1 MAGLEGCVTAYL
13 FLLHVAGAV
22 ALLLWAVHMVHT
34 GTERGWQPELTGLLR
49 ATSGPVKSAAVGAG
63 LGLALQSSTAAGMLA
78 AGFASKGMFAL
89 ATGLAIVLG
98 ANFGSALVVLILSL
112 DLSFLPPVLL
122 VAGALLFF
130 KGKSR
135 RVRQSG
141 RALVGLGLIF
151 VSLALLTDT
160 TAPLRDSAWL
170 PTVVAYLGKDV
181 FTALIAGAALAW
193 LFHSS
198 VATILLLI
206 VLASHGLL
214 PFAAAA
220 PLLLGANIGTAIGPF
235 VLTRNTSIE
244 ARRLMAGNL
253 VMRVGGAI
261 LALALLQL
269 GGAQLLQAF
278 TPTQQLVGLHLV
290 FNAALVVVGLP
301 LTGALA
307 RLMQRTIRAQRADP
321 TAAIGVPPSCL
332 DEAAVGD
339 PGMALASTTREL
351 LRMAEIVARMFEPV
365 MEIYKAGDAEQ
376 IRQARLMEAAI
387 DQAQSDIKLYL
398 ARVSFGS
405 DDSSARRGQDLAAIA
420 VNLEYVGDAIT
431 KTLLRLAEVRREQ
444 HLAFSPTGWRELAEL
459 HGQVVENMRLARNV
473 LVSRD
478 LAQARKLVVEK
489 TRMREAVAES
499 QRQHMQRLKDGTEAS
514 LATSNLH
521 LETLRA
527 MKTINSLMASI
538 GYLVL
543 EEAGEVLDH
552 RLKPAG

>member
-1 MAGLEGCVTAYL
+1 VTAYL

-22 ALLLWAVHMVHT
+22 TLMLWAVHMVHT
-34 GTERGWQPELTGLLR
+34 GTERGWRPEITALLR
-49 ATSGPVKSAAVGAG
+49 ATDRPIRSAAVGAG

-78 AGFASKGMFAL
+78 AAFASRGMFAL

-112 DLSFLPPVLL
+112 DLSLLPPVLL
-122 VAGALLFF
+122 VAGGLLFF
-130 KGKSR
+130 KGHTR
-135 RVRQSG
+135 RIKQSG

-151 VSLALLTDT
+151 VSLQLLSAA
-160 TAPLRDSAWL
+160 TAPLSDSAVL
-170 PTVVAYLGKDV
+170 PAVVAYLGKEPL
-181 FTALIAGAALAW
+181 TALLAGAAIAW

-198 VATILLLI
+198 VATILLLV
-206 VLASHGLL
+206 VLSQHGVL
-214 PFAAAA
+214 PFEAAA

-235 VLTRNTSIE
+235 VLTRNSSIE
-244 ARRLMAGNL
+244 AKRLMAGNL
-253 VMRVGGAI
+253 ATRVVGAV
-261 LALALLQL
+261 LALAVLLL
-269 GGAQLLQAF
+269 GGSVLAAGF
-278 TPTQQLVGLHLV
+278 SPVQQLVGLHLV
-290 FNAALVVVGLP
+290 FNVALLLCGLP
-301 LTGALA
+301 LTGVVA
-307 RLMQRTIRAQRADP
+307 RLMERLFRAPATDP
-321 TAAIGVPPSCL
+321 VAAIGVPPSCL

-351 LRMAEIVARMFEPV
+351 LRMAEIVGRMFEPV
-365 MEIYKAGDAEQ
+365 MEIYKAGDADK

-398 ARVSFGS
+398 ARVSFGT
-405 DDSSARRGQDLAAIA
+405 DTSSARRGHDLAAIA

-444 HLAFSPTGWRELAEL
+444 RLAFSPTGWRELAEL
-459 HGQVVENMRLARNV
+459 HSQVVENMQLARNV

>member
-1 MAGLEGCVTAYL
+1 MTAYL

-22 ALLLWAVHMVHT
+22 TLMLWAVHMVHT
-34 GTERGWQPELTGLLR
+34 GAERGWRPEITALLR
-49 ATSGPVKSAAVGAG
+49 ATDGPVRSAAVGAG

-78 AGFASKGMFAL
+78 AAFASRGMFAL

-98 ANFGSALVVLILSL
+98 ANLGSALVVLILSL
-112 DLSFLPPVLL
+112 DLSLLPPVLL
-122 VAGALLFF
+122 VMGGLLFF
-130 KGKSR
+130 KGHTR
-135 RVRQSG
+135 RVKQSG

-151 VSLALLTDT
+151 VSLQLLSAA
-160 TAPLRDSAWL
+160 TAPLSDSAVL
-170 PTVVAYLGKDV
+170 PAVVAYLGHEPL
-181 FTALIAGAALAW
+181 TALLAGAAIAW

-198 VATILLLI
+198 VATILLLV
-206 VLASHGLL
+206 VLSQHGVL
-214 PFAAAA
+214 PFEAAA
-220 PLLLGANIGTAIGPF
+220 PLLLGANIGTAVGPF
-235 VLTRNTSIE
+235 VLTRNSSIE
-244 ARRLMAGNL
+244 AKRLMAGNL
-253 VMRVGGAI
+253 MTRVVGAV
-261 LALALLQL
+261 LALAVLLL
-269 GGAQLLQAF
+269 GGSALAAGF
-278 TPTQQLVGLHLV
+278 SPVQQLVGLHLI
-290 FNAALVVVGLP
+290 FNVALLLLGLP
-301 LTGALA
+301 LTGLVA
-307 RLMQRTIRAQRADP
+307 RLMERLFRAPGTDP
-321 TAAIGVPPSCL
+321 VAAIGVPPSCL

-365 MEIYKAGDAEQ
+365 MEIYKAGDADK

-398 ARVSFGS
+398 ARVSFGA
-405 DDSSARRGQDLAAIA
+405 DTNSARRGHDLAAIA

-444 HLAFSPTGWRELAEL
+444 RLAFSPTGWRELAEL
-459 HGQVVENMRLARNV
+459 HSQVVENMQLARNV

>member
-1 MAGLEGCVTAYL
+1 MTAYL
-13 FLLHVAGAV
+13 FVLHVAGAV
-22 ALLLWAVHMVHT
+22 ALMLWAVHMVHT
-34 GTERGWQPELTGLLR
+34 GTERGWRPEITGLLR
-49 ATSGPVKSAAVGAG
+49 STNGPARSAAVGAG
-63 LGLALQSSTAAGMLA
+63 LGLALQSSTAAGILA
-78 AGFASKGMFAL
+78 AAFASRGMFTL

-98 ANFGSALVVLILSL
+98 ANLGSALVVLILSL
-112 DLSFLPPVLL
+112 DLSLLPPLL
-122 VAGALLFF
+122 LLAGGLLFF
-130 KGKSR
+130 KGKAR

-151 VSLALLTDT
+151 ISLQLLSEAT
-160 TAPLRDSAWL
+160 TPLRDSAVL
-170 PTVVAYLGKDV
+170 PAVVAYLGHEPL
-181 FTALIAGAALAW
+181 TALLAGAAIAW

-198 VATILLLI
+198 VATILLLV
-206 VLASHGLL
+206 VLSQHGMLS
-214 PFAAAA
+214 FEAAA

-235 VLTRNTSIE
+235 VLTRNGSIE

-253 VMRVGGAI
+253 ITRVAGAL
-261 LALALLQL
+261 LALTILLL
-269 GGAQLLQAF
+269 GGAALAQGF
-278 TPTQQLVGLHLV
+278 TPVQQLIGLHLA
-290 FNAALVVVGLP
+290 FNVALLLMGLP
-301 LTGALA
+301 LTAVTA
-307 RLMQRTIRAQRADP
+307 RLMARLIRAPATSDP
-321 TAAIGVPPSCL
+321 VAAIGVPPSCL

-351 LRMAEIVARMFEPV
+351 LRMAEIVGRMFEPV
-365 MEIYKAGDAEQ
+365 MEIYKAGDADK
-376 IRQARLMEAAI
+376 IREARLMEAAI

-398 ARVSFGS
+398 ARVSFGGDS
-405 DDSSARRGQDLAAIA
+405 DSARRGQDLAAIA

-444 HLAFSPTGWRELAEL
+444 RLAFSPTGWRELAEL
-459 HGQVVENMRLARNV
+459 HGQVVENMQLARNV
-473 LVSRD
+473 LVTRD
-478 LAQARKLVVEK
+478 LRQARKLVVEK
-489 TRMREAVAES
+489 TRMREAVAAS
-499 QRQHMQRLKDGTEAS
+499 QRQHLQRLKDGTEAS

>member
-1 MAGLEGCVTAYL
+1 VTAYL

-34 GTERGWQPELTGLLR
+34 GIERGWQPEITGLLR
-49 ATSGPVKSAAVGAG
+49 ATDGPVRSVAIGT
-63 LGLALQSSTAAGMLA
+63 GLAVVLQSATAAGMLA
-78 AGFASKGMFAL
+78 AAFAAKGMFAL
-89 ATGLAIVLG
+89 STGLAIVLG
-98 ANFGSALVVLILSL
+98 ADFGSALVVLLLSL
-112 DLSFLPPVLL
+112 DLSVVPPILL
-122 VAGALLFF
+122 VAGAALFF

-141 RALVGLGLIF
+141 RALVGLGLVF
-151 VSLALLTDT
+151 TALTLLSGA
-160 TAPLRDSAWL
+160 TAPLRDSQLL
-170 PTVVAYLGKDV
+170 PMATAYLGQDAV
-181 FTALIAGAALAW
+181 TALLAGTAIAW

-198 VATILLLI
+198 VATILLLV
-206 VLASHGLL
+206 VLAGHGLV
-214 PFAAAA
+214 PIEAAA
-220 PLLLGANIGTAIGPF
+220 PLLLGANIGGAMIPF
-235 VLTRNTSIE
+235 VLTRAGAPE
-244 ARRLMAGNL
+244 ARRLTAGNL
-253 VMRVGGAI
+253 LLRGAA
-261 LALALLQL
+261 ALIALLVL
-269 GGAQLLQAF
+269 ELVGTALLPGGSVAQQI
-278 TPTQQLVGLHLV
+278 VGLHLM
-290 FNAALVVVGLP
+290 FNAGLVVVGVP
-301 LTGALA
+301 LVNTVA
-307 RLMQRTIRAQRADP
+307 RLMERWIRPPVADP
-321 TAAIGVPPSCL
+321 AAAIGVPPSCL

-351 LRMAEIVARMFEPV
+351 LRMAEIVARMFEPI
-365 MEIYKAGDAEQ
+365 MEIYKAGDADK

-398 ARVSFGS
+398 ARVSFGVDS
-405 DDSSARRGQDLAAIA
+405 DSARRGQDLAAIA

-459 HGQVVENMRLARNV
+459 HQQVVENMRLARNV

-489 TRMREAVAES
+489 TRMREAVARS

-543 EEAGEVLDH
+543 DEAGEVLDH

>member
-1 MAGLEGCVTAYL
+1 MTAYL
-13 FLLHVAGAV
+13 FVLHVAGAV
-22 ALLLWAVHMVHT
+22 ALMLWAVHMVHT
-34 GTERGWQPELTGLLR
+34 GTERGWRPEITALLR
-49 ATSGPVKSAAVGAG
+49 ATNGAVRSAAVGTG
-63 LGLALQSSTAAGMLA
+63 LGLVLQSSTAAGMLA
-78 AGFASKGMFAL
+78 AAFASRGMFAL

-112 DLSFLPPVLL
+112 DLSLLPPLL
-122 VAGALLFF
+122 LLGGGLLFF

-151 VSLALLTDT
+151 VSLQLLSEA
-160 TAPLRDSAWL
+160 TAPLRDSAFL
-170 PTVVAYLGKDV
+170 PALIGYLV
-181 FTALIAGAALAW
+181 NEPLTALLAGATIAW

-198 VATILLLI
+198 VATILFLV
-206 VLASHGLL
+206 VLAQHGVL
-214 PFAAAA
+214 PFEVAA

-235 VLTRNTSIE
+235 VLTRAAGIE

-253 VMRVGGAI
+253 LTRVAGAV
-261 LALALLQL
+261 LALAVLLL
-269 GGAQLLQAF
+269 GGGAVFAGFAPAQQI
-278 TPTQQLVGLHLV
+278 VGLHLI
-290 FNAALVVVGLP
+290 FNVALLIAGLP
-301 LTGALA
+301 LTGAVA
-307 RLMQRTIRAQRADP
+307 RLMERAIRAPAASDP
-321 TAAIGVPPSCL
+321 VAAIGVPPSCL

-351 LRMAEIVARMFEPV
+351 LRMAEIVGRMFEPI
-365 MEIYKAGDAEQ
+365 MEIYKAGDADK

-398 ARVSFGS
+398 ARVSFGGDS
-405 DDSSARRGQDLAAIA
+405 DSARRGQDLAAIA

-444 HLAFSPTGWRELAEL
+444 RLAFSPTGWPELAEL
-459 HGQVVENMRLARNV
+459 HSQVVENMQLARNV

-478 LAQARKLVVEK
+478 LQQARRLVVEK
-489 TRMREAVAES
+489 TRMREAVAAS
-499 QRQHMQRLKDGTEAS
+499 QRQHLQRLKDGTEAS

-527 MKTINSLMASI
+527 MKTINSLMTSI

>member
-1 MAGLEGCVTAYL
+1 MTAYL

-34 GTERGWQPELTGLLR
+34 GIERGWQPEITGLLR
-49 ATSGPVKSAAVGAG
+49 ASDGPLRSVAIGT
-63 LGLALQSSTAAGMLA
+63 GLAVVLQSATAAGMLA
-78 AGFASKGMFAL
+78 AAFAAKGMFAL
-89 ATGLAIVLG
+89 STGLAIVLG
-98 ANFGSALVVLILSL
+98 ADFGSALVVLLLSL
-112 DLSFLPPVLL
+112 DLSVVPPILL
-122 VAGALLFF
+122 VAGAALFF

-135 RVRQSG
+135 KVRQSG

-151 VSLALLTDT
+151 TALTLLSQA
-160 TAPLRDSAWL
+160 TAPLRESELL
-170 PTVVAYLGKDV
+170 PMAMAYLGRDAV
-181 FTALIAGAALAW
+181 TALLAGAAVAW

-198 VATILLLI
+198 VATILLLV
-206 VLASHGLL
+206 VLAGHGLV
-214 PFAAAA
+214 PIEAAA
-220 PLLLGANIGTAIGPF
+220 PLLLGANIGGALIPF
-235 VLTRNTSIE
+235 VLTRAGAPE
-244 ARRLMAGNL
+244 ARRLTAGNL
-253 VMRVGGAI
+253 LLRGGA
-261 LALALLQL
+261 ALFAVLLLQL
-269 GGAQLLQAF
+269 VGARLLPGGSVAQQI
-278 TPTQQLVGLHLV
+278 VGLHLI
-290 FNAALVVVGLP
+290 FNAGLVIVGVPLVGVVAP
-301 LTGALA
+301 LMA
-307 RLMQRTIRAQRADP
+307 RWIRPPVADP
-321 TAAIGVPPSCL
+321 AAAIGVPPSCL
-332 DEAAVGD
+332 DEDAVGD

-351 LRMAEIVARMFEPV
+351 LRMAEIVGRMFEPV
-365 MEIYKAGDAEQ
+365 MEIYKAGDADK

-398 ARVSFGS
+398 ARVSFGGDS
-405 DDSSARRGQDLAAIA
+405 SSARRGQDLAAIA

-459 HGQVVENMRLARNV
+459 HQQVVENMRLARNV

-552 RLKPAG
+552 RLKPAT

>member
-1 MAGLEGCVTAYL
+1 MTAYL

-22 ALLLWAVHMVHT
+22 TLMLWAVHMVHT
-34 GTERGWQPELTGLLR
+34 GTERGWRPEITALLR
-49 ATSGPVKSAAVGAG
+49 ATDGPVRSAAVGVG

-78 AGFASKGMFAL
+78 AAFASRGMFAL

-112 DLSFLPPVLL
+112 DLSLLPPVLL
-122 VAGALLFF
+122 VAGGLLFF
-130 KGKSR
+130 KGHTR
-135 RVRQSG
+135 RVKQSG

-151 VSLALLTDT
+151 VSLQLLSQA
-160 TAPLRDSAWL
+160 TAPLSDSAVL
-170 PTVVAYLGKDV
+170 PAVVAYLGKEPL
-181 FTALIAGAALAW
+181 TALLAGAAIAW

-198 VATILLLI
+198 VATILLLV
-206 VLASHGLL
+206 VLSQHGVL
-214 PFAAAA
+214 PFEAAA

-235 VLTRNTSIE
+235 VLTRNSSIE
-244 ARRLMAGNL
+244 AKRLMAGNL
-253 VMRVGGAI
+253 LTRVVGAV
-261 LALALLQL
+261 LALAVLLL
-269 GGAQLLQAF
+269 GGSALAAGF
-278 TPTQQLVGLHLV
+278 SPVQQLVGLHLI
-290 FNAALVVVGLP
+290 FNVALLLCGMP
-301 LTGALA
+301 LTGLVA
-307 RLMQRTIRAQRADP
+307 RLMERLFRAPVTDP
-321 TAAIGVPPSCL
+321 VAAIGVPPSCL

-351 LRMAEIVARMFEPV
+351 LRMAEIVGRMFEPV
-365 MEIYKAGDAEQ
+365 MEIYKAGDADK

-398 ARVSFGS
+398 ARVSFGT
-405 DDSSARRGQDLAAIA
+405 DTNSARRGHDLAAIA

-444 HLAFSPTGWRELAEL
+444 RLAFSPTGWRELAEL
-459 HGQVVENMRLARNV
+459 HSRVVENMQLARNV

>member
-1 MAGLEGCVTAYL
+1 
-13 FLLHVAGAV
+13 
-22 ALLLWAVHMVHT
+22 
-34 GTERGWQPELTGLLR
+34 
-49 ATSGPVKSAAVGAG
+49 
-63 LGLALQSSTAAGMLA
+63 
-78 AGFASKGMFAL
+78 
-89 ATGLAIVLG
+89 
-98 ANFGSALVVLILSL
+98 
-112 DLSFLPPVLL
+112 
-122 VAGALLFF
+122 
-130 KGKSR
+130 
-135 RVRQSG
+135 
-141 RALVGLGLIF
+141 
-151 VSLALLTDT
+151 
-160 TAPLRDSAWL
+160 LRDSAFL
-170 PTVVAYLGKDV
+170 PAVVGYLV
-181 FTALIAGAALAW
+181 NEPLTALLAGAVIAW

-198 VATILLLI
+198 VATILFLV
-206 VLASHGLL
+206 VLAQHGLL
-214 PFAAAA
+214 PFEAAA

-235 VLTRNTSIE
+235 VLTRAGSIE

-253 VMRVGGAI
+253 LTRVVGAV
-261 LALALLQL
+261 LALVMLLL
-269 GGAQLLQAF
+269 GGGGIAAGLA
-278 TPTQQLVGLHLV
+278 PVQQIVGLHLA
-290 FNAALVVVGLP
+290 FNIALLLCGLP
-301 LTGALA
+301 LTGVVA
-307 RLMQRTIRAQRADP
+307 RLMQRLIRAPASSDP
-321 TAAIGVPPSCL
+321 AAAIGVPPSCL

-351 LRMAEIVARMFEPV
+351 LRMAEIVGRMFEPV
-365 MEIYKAGDAEQ
+365 MEIYKAGDADK

-398 ARVSFGS
+398 ARVSFGGDS
-405 DDSSARRGQDLAAIA
+405 DSARRGHDLAAIA

-444 HLAFSPTGWRELAEL
+444 RLAFSPTGWRELAEL
-459 HGQVVENMRLARNV
+459 HSQVVENMQLARNV

-478 LAQARKLVVEK
+478 LKQARQLIVEK
-489 TRMREAVAES
+489 TRMREAVAAS

>member
-1 MAGLEGCVTAYL
+1 MTAYL
-13 FLLHVAGAV
+13 FVLHVAGAV
-22 ALLLWAVHMVHT
+22 TLMLWAVHMVHT
-34 GTERGWQPELTGLLR
+34 GTERGWRPEITALLR
-49 ATSGPVKSAAVGAG
+49 ATNKPVRSASIGAG

-78 AGFASKGMFAL
+78 AAFASRGMFAL

-112 DLSFLPPVLL
+112 DLSLLPPLL
-122 VAGALLFF
+122 LLGGGLLFF

-151 VSLALLTDT
+151 VSLQLLSEA
-160 TAPLRDSAWL
+160 TAPLRDSAFL
-170 PTVVAYLGKDV
+170 PAVVGYLV
-181 FTALIAGAALAW
+181 NEPLTALLAGAVIAW

-198 VATILLLI
+198 VATILFLV
-206 VLASHGLL
+206 VLAQHGLL
-214 PFAAAA
+214 PFEAAA

-235 VLTRNTSIE
+235 VLTRAGSLE

-253 VMRVGGAI
+253 LTRVVGAVLALVVLLLGGGA
-261 LALALLQL
+261 LAAGLA
-269 GGAQLLQAF
+269 
-278 TPTQQLVGLHLV
+278 PVQQIVGLHLA
-290 FNAALVVVGLP
+290 FNIALLLCGLP
-301 LTGALA
+301 LTGLVA
-307 RLMQRTIRAQRADP
+307 RLMQRLIRAPASSDP
-321 TAAIGVPPSCL
+321 AAAIGVPPSCL

-351 LRMAEIVARMFEPV
+351 LRMAEIVGRMFEPV
-365 MEIYKAGDAEQ
+365 MEIYKAGDADK

-398 ARVSFGS
+398 ARVSFGGDS
-405 DDSSARRGQDLAAIA
+405 DSARRGHDLAAIA

-444 HLAFSPTGWRELAEL
+444 RLAFSPTGWRELAEL
-459 HGQVVENMRLARNV
+459 HSQVVENMQLARNV

-478 LAQARKLVVEK
+478 LKQARQLIVEK
-489 TRMREAVAES
+489 TRMREAVAAS

>member
-1 MAGLEGCVTAYL
+1 MTAYL

-22 ALLLWAVHMVHT
+22 TLMLWAVHMVHT
-34 GTERGWQPELTGLLR
+34 GTERGWRPEITALLR
-49 ATSGPVKSAAVGAG
+49 ATNGPVRSAAVGAG

-78 AGFASKGMFAL
+78 AAFASRGMFAL

-112 DLSFLPPVLL
+112 DLSLLPPVLL
-122 VAGALLFF
+122 VAGGLLFF
-130 KGKSR
+130 KGRTR
-135 RVRQSG
+135 RLKQSG

-151 VSLALLTDT
+151 VSLQLLSEA
-160 TAPLRDSAWL
+160 TAPLSDSAVL
-170 PTVVAYLGKDV
+170 PAVVAYLGKEPL
-181 FTALIAGAALAW
+181 TALLAGAAIAW

-198 VATILLLI
+198 VATILLLV
-206 VLASHGLL
+206 VLSQHGVL
-214 PFAAAA
+214 PFEAAA

-235 VLTRNTSIE
+235 VLTRNSSIE
-244 ARRLMAGNL
+244 AKRLMAGNL
-253 VMRVGGAI
+253 ATRVVGAV
-261 LALALLQL
+261 LALAVLLM
-269 GGAQLLQAF
+269 GGSALAAGF
-278 TPTQQLVGLHLV
+278 SPVQQLVGLHLI
-290 FNAALVVVGLP
+290 FNVALLLCGLP
-301 LTGALA
+301 LTGLVA
-307 RLMQRTIRAQRADP
+307 RLMERLFRAPVADP
-321 TAAIGVPPSCL
+321 VAAIGVPPSCL

-365 MEIYKAGDAEQ
+365 MEIYKAGDADK

-398 ARVSFGS
+398 ARVSFGA
-405 DDSSARRGQDLAAIA
+405 DTSSARRGHDLAAIA

-444 HLAFSPTGWRELAEL
+444 RLAFSPTGWRELAEL
-459 HGQVVENMRLARNV
+459 HSQVVENMQLARNV

>member
-1 MAGLEGCVTAYL
+1 MTAYL

-49 ATSGPVKSAAVGAG
+49 ATNGPVKSAAVGAG

-78 AGFASKGMFAL
+78 AAYASKGMFAL

-112 DLSFLPPVLL
+112 DLSLLPPILL

-151 VSLALLTDT
+151 VSLALLTEA
-160 TAPLRDSAWL
+160 TAPLRDSELL
-170 PTVVAYLGKDV
+170 PLAVTYLGQDA
-181 FTALIAGAALAW
+181 FTALLAGAAIAW

-198 VATILLLI
+198 VATILLLV

-214 PFAAAA
+214 PFEAAA

-235 VLTRNTSIE
+235 VLTRNNSLE
-244 ARRLMAGNL
+244 AKRLMAGNL
-253 VMRVGGAI
+253 VMRIGGAI
-261 LALALLQL
+261 VALLVLQL
-269 GGAQLLQAF
+269 GGAALVQGFSPA
-278 TPTQQLVGLHLV
+278 QQLVGLHLV
-290 FNAALVVVGLP
+290 FNAALVMVGLP
-301 LTGALA
+301 LTGLLA
-307 RLMQRTIRAQRADP
+307 RLMQRLIRAQPGADP
-321 TAAIGVPPSCL
+321 AAAIGVPPSCL

-351 LRMAEIVARMFEPV
+351 LRMAEIIGRMFEPV
-365 MEIYKAGDAEQ
+365 MDIYKGGDADKVRE
-376 IRQARLMEAAI
+376 ARVMEAAI

-398 ARVSFGS
+398 ARVSF
-405 DDSSARRGQDLAAIA
+405 DNDNTSARRGQDLAAIA

-431 KTLLRLAEVRREQ
+431 KTLLRLAETRREQ
-444 HLAFSPTGWRELAEL
+444 RLKFSPTGWRELAEL
-459 HGQVVENMRLARNV
+459 HSQVVENMRLARNV

-489 TRMREAVAES
+489 TRMREAVAAS
-499 QRQHMQRLKDGTEAS
+499 QRQHMLRLKDGTEAS
-514 LATSNLH
+514 LATSNIH

-527 MKTINSLMASI
+527 LKTINSLMASI

-552 RLKPAG
+552 RLKPAR

>member
-1 MAGLEGCVTAYL
+1 MTAYL

-22 ALLLWAVHMVHT
+22 TLMLWAVHMVHT
-34 GTERGWQPELTGLLR
+34 GAERGWRPEITGVLR
-49 ATSGPVKSAAVGAG
+49 ATDGPVRSAAVGAG
-63 LGLALQSSTAAGMLA
+63 LGLVLQSSTAAGMLA
-78 AGFASKGMFAL
+78 AAFASRGMFAL

-112 DLSFLPPVLL
+112 DLSLLPPVLL
-122 VAGALLFF
+122 VTGGLLFF

-135 RVRQSG
+135 RVKQSG

-151 VSLALLTDT
+151 VSLQLLSEA
-160 TAPLRDSAWL
+160 TAPLADSAVL
-170 PTVVAYLGKDV
+170 PAVVQYLGREPL
-181 FTALIAGAALAW
+181 TALLAGAAIAW

-198 VATILLLI
+198 VATILLLV
-206 VLASHGLL
+206 VLSQHGVL
-214 PFAAAA
+214 PFEAAA

-235 VLTRNTSIE
+235 VLTRNSSIE
-244 ARRLMAGNL
+244 AKRLMAGNL
-253 VMRVGGAI
+253 ITRVLGAV
-261 LALALLQL
+261 LALVVLLAGGSALAA
-269 GGAQLLQAF
+269 GF
-278 TPTQQLVGLHLV
+278 TPVQQLVGLHLV
-290 FNAALVVVGLP
+290 FNVALLLVGLP
-301 LTGALA
+301 LTRVMA
-307 RLMQRTIRAQRADP
+307 RLMERLIRAPAQSDP
-321 TAAIGVPPSCL
+321 VAAIGVPPSCL
-332 DEAAVGD
+332 DETAVGD

-351 LRMAEIVARMFEPV
+351 LRMAEIVGRMFEPV
-365 MEIYKAGDAEQ
+365 MEIYKAGDEEK

-398 ARVSFGS
+398 ARVSFEG
-405 DDSSARRGQDLAAIA
+405 DASSARRGQDLAAIA

-444 HLAFSPTGWRELAEL
+444 RLAFSPTGWRELAEL
-459 HGQVVENMRLARNV
+459 HSQVVENMQLARNV
-473 LVSRD
+473 LVTRD
-478 LAQARKLVVEK
+478 LVQARKLVVEK
-489 TRMREAVAES
+489 TRMREAVAAS
-499 QRQHMQRLKDGTEAS
+499 QRQHLQRLKDGTEAS

>member
-1 MAGLEGCVTAYL
+1 VTAYL

-34 GTERGWQPELTGLLR
+34 GIERGWQPEITGLLR
-49 ATSGPVKSAAVGAG
+49 ATDGPVRSVAIGT
-63 LGLALQSSTAAGMLA
+63 GLAVVLQSATAAGMLA
-78 AGFASKGMFAL
+78 AAFAAKGMFAL
-89 ATGLAIVLG
+89 STGLAIALG
-98 ANFGSALVVLILSL
+98 ADFGSALVVLLLSL
-112 DLSFLPPVLL
+112 DLSVVPPILL
-122 VAGALLFF
+122 VAGAALFF

-141 RALVGLGLIF
+141 RALVGLGLVF
-151 VSLALLTDT
+151 TALTLLSGA
-160 TAPLRDSAWL
+160 TAPLRDSQLL
-170 PTVVAYLGKDV
+170 PMATAYLGQDAV
-181 FTALIAGAALAW
+181 TALLAGTAIAW

-198 VATILLLI
+198 VATILLLV
-206 VLASHGLL
+206 VLAGHGLV
-214 PFAAAA
+214 PIEAAA
-220 PLLLGANIGTAIGPF
+220 PLLLGANIGGAMIPF
-235 VLTRNTSIE
+235 VLTRAGAPE
-244 ARRLMAGNL
+244 ARRLTAGNL
-253 VMRVGGAI
+253 LLRGAA
-261 LALALLQL
+261 ALIALLVL
-269 GGAQLLQAF
+269 ELVGTALLPGGSVAQQI
-278 TPTQQLVGLHLV
+278 VGLHLM
-290 FNAALVVVGLP
+290 FNAGLVVVGVP
-301 LTGALA
+301 LVNTVA
-307 RLMQRTIRAQRADP
+307 RLMERWIRPPVADP
-321 TAAIGVPPSCL
+321 AAAIGVPPSCL

-351 LRMAEIVARMFEPV
+351 LRMAEIVARMFEPI
-365 MEIYKAGDAEQ
+365 MEIYKAGDADK

-398 ARVSFGS
+398 ARVSFGVDS
-405 DDSSARRGQDLAAIA
+405 DSARRGQDLAAIA

-459 HGQVVENMRLARNV
+459 HQQVVENMRLARNV

-489 TRMREAVAES
+489 TRMREAVARS

-543 EEAGEVLDH
+543 DEAGEVLDH

>member
-1 MAGLEGCVTAYL
+1 MTAYL

-22 ALLLWAVHMVHT
+22 TLMLWAVHMVHT
-34 GTERGWQPELTGLLR
+34 GTERGWRPEITALLR
-49 ATSGPVKSAAVGAG
+49 ATDGPARSAAVGAG

-78 AGFASKGMFAL
+78 AAFASRGMFAL

-112 DLSFLPPVLL
+112 DLSLLPPVLL
-122 VAGALLFF
+122 VAGGLLFF
-130 KGKSR
+130 KGRTR
-135 RVRQSG
+135 RVKQSG

-151 VSLALLTDT
+151 VSLQLLSEA
-160 TAPLRDSAWL
+160 TAPLSDSAVL
-170 PTVVAYLGKDV
+170 PAVVAYLGKEPL
-181 FTALIAGAALAW
+181 TALLAGAAIAW

-198 VATILLLI
+198 VATILLLV
-206 VLASHGLL
+206 VLSQHGVL
-214 PFAAAA
+214 PFEAAA

-235 VLTRNTSIE
+235 VLTRNSSIE
-244 ARRLMAGNL
+244 AKRLMAGNL
-253 VMRVGGAI
+253 LTRVVGAV
-261 LALALLQL
+261 LALAVLLL
-269 GGAQLLQAF
+269 GGAALGAGF
-278 TPTQQLVGLHLV
+278 SPVQQLVGLHLV
-290 FNAALVVVGLP
+290 FNVALLLCGLP
-301 LTGALA
+301 LTGLVA
-307 RLMQRTIRAQRADP
+307 RLMERLFRAPATDP
-321 TAAIGVPPSCL
+321 VAAIGVPPSCL

-365 MEIYKAGDAEQ
+365 MEIYKAGDADK

-398 ARVSFGS
+398 ARVSFGA
-405 DDSSARRGQDLAAIA
+405 DTNSARRGHDLAAIA

-444 HLAFSPTGWRELAEL
+444 RLAFSPTGWRELAEL
-459 HGQVVENMRLARNV
+459 HSQVVENMQLARNV

>member
-1 MAGLEGCVTAYL
+1 MTAYL

-22 ALLLWAVHMVHT
+22 TLMLWAVHMVHT
-34 GTERGWQPELTGLLR
+34 GTERGWRPEITALLR
-49 ATSGPVKSAAVGAG
+49 ATDGPARSAAVGAG
-63 LGLALQSSTAAGMLA
+63 LGLALPSSTAAGMLA
-78 AGFASKGMFAL
+78 AAFASRGMFAL

-112 DLSFLPPVLL
+112 DLSLLPPVLL
-122 VAGALLFF
+122 VTGGLLFF

-151 VSLALLTDT
+151 VSLQLLSQA
-160 TAPLRDSAWL
+160 TAPLSDSAIL
-170 PTVVAYLGKDV
+170 PMVVAYLGKEPL
-181 FTALIAGAALAW
+181 TALLAGAAIAW

-198 VATILLLI
+198 VATILLLV
-206 VLASHGLL
+206 VLSQHGVL
-214 PFAAAA
+214 PFEAAA

-235 VLTRNTSIE
+235 VLTRNSSIE
-244 ARRLMAGNL
+244 AKRLMAGNL
-253 VMRVGGAI
+253 LTRVVGAV
-261 LALALLQL
+261 LALAVLLL
-269 GGAQLLQAF
+269 GGSALAAGF
-278 TPTQQLVGLHLV
+278 TPVQQLVGLHLV
-290 FNAALVVVGLP
+290 FNIALLVCGLP
-301 LTGALA
+301 LT
-307 RLMQRTIRAQRADP
+307 
-321 TAAIGVPPSCL
+321 
-332 DEAAVGD
+332 AV
-339 PGMALASTTREL
+339 M
-351 LRMAEIVARMFEPV
+351 
-365 MEIYKAGDAEQ
+365 
-376 IRQARLMEAAI
+376 ARLMEAAI

-398 ARVSFGS
+398 ARVSFGG
-405 DDSSARRGQDLAAIA
+405 DNDSARRGQDLAAIA

-444 HLAFSPTGWRELAEL
+444 RLAFSPTGWRELAEL
-459 HGQVVENMRLARNV
+459 HSQVVENMQLARNV
-473 LVSRD
+473 LVTRD
-478 LAQARKLVVEK
+478 LQQARKLVVEK
-489 TRMREAVAES
+489 TRMREAVAAS
-499 QRQHMQRLKDGTEAS
+499 QRQHLQRLKDGTEAS

>member
-1 MAGLEGCVTAYL
+1 MTAYL

-34 GTERGWQPELTGLLR
+34 GIERGWQPEITGLLR
-49 ATSGPVKSAAVGAG
+49 ASDGPLRSVAIGT
-63 LGLALQSSTAAGMLA
+63 GLAVVLQSATAAGMLA
-78 AGFASKGMFAL
+78 AAFAAKGMFAL
-89 ATGLAIVLG
+89 STGLAIVLG
-98 ANFGSALVVLILSL
+98 ADFGSALVVLLLSL
-112 DLSFLPPVLL
+112 DLSVVPPTLL
-122 VAGALLFF
+122 VAGAALFF

-135 RVRQSG
+135 KVRQSG

-151 VSLALLTDT
+151 TALTLLSQA
-160 TAPLRDSAWL
+160 TAPLRESELL
-170 PTVVAYLGKDV
+170 PTAMAYLGRDAV
-181 FTALIAGAALAW
+181 TALLAGAAIAW

-198 VATILLLI
+198 VATILLLV
-206 VLASHGLL
+206 VLAGHGLV
-214 PFAAAA
+214 PIEAAA
-220 PLLLGANIGTAIGPF
+220 PLLLGANIGGALIPF
-235 VLTRNTSIE
+235 VLTRAGAPE
-244 ARRLMAGNL
+244 ARRLTAGNL
-253 VMRVGGAI
+253 LLRGGA
-261 LALALLQL
+261 ALFAVLLLQL
-269 GGAQLLQAF
+269 VGARLLPGGSVAQQI
-278 TPTQQLVGLHLV
+278 VGLHLI
-290 FNAALVVVGLP
+290 FNAGLVIVGVPLVGVV
-301 LTGALA
+301 A
-307 RLMQRTIRAQRADP
+307 RLMARWIRPPVADP
-321 TAAIGVPPSCL
+321 AAAIGVPPSCL
-332 DEAAVGD
+332 DEDAVGD

-351 LRMAEIVARMFEPV
+351 LRMAEIVGRMFEPV
-365 MEIYKAGDAEQ
+365 MEIYKAGDADK

-398 ARVSFGS
+398 ARVSFGGDS
-405 DDSSARRGQDLAAIA
+405 SSARRGQDLAAIA

-459 HGQVVENMRLARNV
+459 HQQVVENMRLARNV

-552 RLKPAG
+552 RLKPAT

>member
-1 MAGLEGCVTAYL
+1 MTAYL

-34 GTERGWQPELTGLLR
+34 GIERGWQPEITGLLR
-49 ATSGPVKSAAVGAG
+49 ATDGPVRSVAIGT
-63 LGLALQSSTAAGMLA
+63 GLAVVLQSATAAGMLA
-78 AGFASKGMFAL
+78 AAFAAKGMFAL
-89 ATGLAIVLG
+89 STGLAIALG
-98 ANFGSALVVLILSL
+98 ADFGSALVVLLLSL
-112 DLSFLPPVLL
+112 DLSAVPPILL
-122 VAGALLFF
+122 VAGAALFF

-135 RVRQSG
+135 KVRQSG

-151 VSLALLTDT
+151 TALTLLGQA
-160 TAPLRDSAWL
+160 TAPLRESQLL
-170 PTVVAYLGKDV
+170 PMAMAYLGKDAV
-181 FTALIAGAALAW
+181 TALLAGAAIAW

-198 VATILLLI
+198 VATILLLV
-206 VLASHGLL
+206 VLAGHGLV
-214 PFAAAA
+214 PIEAAA
-220 PLLLGANIGTAIGPF
+220 PLLLGANIGGALIPF
-235 VLTRNTSIE
+235 VLTRAGAPE
-244 ARRLMAGNL
+244 ARRMTAGNL
-253 VMRVGGAI
+253 LLRGTAALI
-261 LALALLQL
+261 ALLAL
-269 GGAQLLQAF
+269 
-278 TPTQQLVGLHLV
+278 QLVGAKLLPGDGVAQQIVILHLL
-290 FNAALVVVGLP
+290 FNAALLVVGVP
-301 LTGALA
+301 LVGTVA
-307 RLMQRTIRAQRADP
+307 RLMERWIRPPVADP
-321 TAAIGVPPSCL
+321 AAAIGVPPSCL

-365 MEIYKAGDAEQ
+365 MEIYKAGDADK

-398 ARVSFGS
+398 ARVSFGGDS
-405 DDSSARRGQDLAAIA
+405 DSARRGQDLAAIA

-444 HLAFSPTGWRELAEL
+444 RLAFSPTGWRELAEL
-459 HGQVVENMRLARNV
+459 HSQVVENMQLARNV
-473 LVSRD
+473 LVTRD
-478 LAQARKLVVEK
+478 LAQARRLVVEK

>member
-1 MAGLEGCVTAYL
+1 M
-13 FLLHVAGAV
+13 
-22 ALLLWAVHMVHT
+22 
-34 GTERGWQPELTGLLR
+34 
-49 ATSGPVKSAAVGAG
+49 GAG

-78 AGFASKGMFAL
+78 AAFASRGMFAL

-112 DLSFLPPVLL
+112 DLSLLPPVLL

-130 KGKSR
+130 KGRAR

-151 VSLALLTDT
+151 VSLTLLTDA
-160 TAPLRDSAWL
+160 TAPLRDSALL
-170 PTVVAYLGKDV
+170 PAVVAYLGNEPL
-181 FTALIAGAALAW
+181 TALLAGAVIAW

-198 VATILLLI
+198 VATILLLV
-206 VLASHGLL
+206 VLASHGVL

-235 VLTRNTSIE
+235 VLTRNSSIE
-244 ARRLMAGNL
+244 AKRLMAGNL
-253 VMRVGGAI
+253 LTRVGGAV
-261 LALALLQL
+261 LALAALQL
-269 GGAQLLQAF
+269 GGAQLAAGF
-278 TPTQQLVGLHLV
+278 APAQQIVGLHLM
-290 FNAALVVVGLP
+290 FNVLLLVLGLP
-301 LTGALA
+301 FVGVVA
-307 RLMQRTIRAQRADP
+307 RLMQRLISLPSAADP
-321 TAAIGVPPSCL
+321 VSAIGVPPSCL
-332 DEAAVGD
+332 DEDAVGD

-365 MEIYKAGDAEQ
+365 MEIYKAGDADK

-398 ARVSFGS
+398 ARVSFGG
-405 DDSSARRGQDLAAIA
+405 DSNSARRGQDLAAIA

-459 HGQVVENMRLARNV
+459 HQLVVENMRLARNV

-499 QRQHMQRLKDGTEAS
+499 QRQHMQRLKDGTVAS

>member
-1 MAGLEGCVTAYL
+1 MTAYL

-34 GTERGWQPELTGLLR
+34 GIERGWQPEITGLLR
-49 ATSGPVKSAAVGAG
+49 ASDGPVGSIAIGT
-63 LGLALQSSTAAGMLA
+63 GLAVVLQSATAAGMLA
-78 AGFASKGMFAL
+78 AAFAAKGMFAL
-89 ATGLAIVLG
+89 STGLAIVLG
-98 ANFGSALVVLILSL
+98 ADFGSALVVLLLSL
-112 DLSFLPPVLL
+112 DLSVVPPILL
-122 VAGALLFF
+122 VAGAALFF

-135 RVRQSG
+135 KVRQSG

-151 VSLALLTDT
+151 TALTLLSQA
-160 TAPLRDSAWL
+160 TAPLRESELL
-170 PTVVAYLGKDV
+170 PMAMAYLGKDAV
-181 FTALIAGAALAW
+181 TALLAGTAIAW

-198 VATILLLI
+198 VATILLLV
-206 VLASHGLL
+206 VLAGHGLV
-214 PFAAAA
+214 PIEAAV
-220 PLLLGANIGTAIGPF
+220 PLLLGANIGGALIPF
-235 VLTRNTSIE
+235 VLTRTGAPE
-244 ARRLMAGNL
+244 ARRLTAGNL
-253 VMRVGGAI
+253 LLRGAAA
-261 LALALLQL
+261 LLALLVLQL
-269 GGAQLLQAF
+269 VGAKLLPGGSVAQQI
-278 TPTQQLVGLHLV
+278 VGLHLI
-290 FNAALVVVGLP
+290 FNAGLVIVGVPLVGVV
-301 LTGALA
+301 A
-307 RLMQRTIRAQRADP
+307 RLMERWIRPPVADP
-321 TAAIGVPPSCL
+321 AAAIGVPPSCL
-332 DEAAVGD
+332 DEDAVGD

-351 LRMAEIVARMFEPV
+351 LRMAEIVGRMFEPV
-365 MEIYKAGDAEQ
+365 MEIYKAGDDDK

-398 ARVSFGS
+398 ARVSFGG
-405 DDSSARRGQDLAAIA
+405 DNDSARRGQDLAAIA

-459 HGQVVENMRLARNV
+459 HQQVVENMRLARNV

>member
-1 MAGLEGCVTAYL
+1 VTAYL

-22 ALLLWAVHMVHT
+22 TLMLWAVHMVHT
-34 GTERGWQPELTGLLR
+34 GTERGWRPEIIGLLR
-49 ATSGPVKSAAVGAG
+49 VTDGPVRSAAVGAG

-78 AGFASKGMFAL
+78 AAFASRGMFAL

-112 DLSFLPPVLL
+112 DLSLLPPVLL
-122 VAGALLFF
+122 VMGGLLFF
-130 KGKSR
+130 KGTSR
-135 RVRQSG
+135 RVKQSG

-151 VSLALLTDT
+151 VSLQLLSEA
-160 TAPLRDSAWL
+160 TAPLSDSAVL
-170 PTVVAYLGKDV
+170 PAAVAYLGKEPL
-181 FTALIAGAALAW
+181 TALLAGAAIAW

-198 VATILLLI
+198 VATILLLV
-206 VLASHGLL
+206 VLSQHGVL
-214 PFAAAA
+214 PFEAAA

-235 VLTRNTSIE
+235 VLTRNSSIE
-244 ARRLMAGNL
+244 AKRLMAGNL
-253 VMRVGGAI
+253 MTRIAGAV
-261 LALALLQL
+261 LALAVLLL
-269 GGAQLLQAF
+269 GGSALAPGF
-278 TPTQQLVGLHLV
+278 SPVQQLVGLHLI
-290 FNAALVVVGLP
+290 FNVALLLVGLP
-301 LTGALA
+301 LTGVMA
-307 RLMQRTIRAQRADP
+307 RLMERLIRAPAASDP
-321 TAAIGVPPSCL
+321 AAAIGVPPSCL

-339 PGMALASTTREL
+339 PGMALAATTREL
-351 LRMAEIVARMFEPV
+351 LRMAEIIGRMFEPV
-365 MEIYKAGDAEQ
+365 MEIYKAGDEEK

-398 ARVSFGS
+398 ARVSFDG
-405 DDSSARRGQDLAAIA
+405 DSGSARRGQDLAAIA

-444 HLAFSPTGWRELAEL
+444 RLAFSPTGWRELAEL
-459 HGQVVENMRLARNV
+459 HSQVVENMQLARNV
-473 LVSRD
+473 LVTRD
-478 LAQARKLVVEK
+478 LQQARKLIVEK
-489 TRMREAVAES
+489 TRMREAVAAS

>member
-1 MAGLEGCVTAYL
+1 MTAYL

-22 ALLLWAVHMVHT
+22 TLMLWAVHMVHT
-34 GTERGWQPELTGLLR
+34 GTERGWRPEITALLR
-49 ATSGPVKSAAVGAG
+49 ATDRPIRSAAVGAG

-78 AGFASKGMFAL
+78 AAFASRGMFAL

-112 DLSFLPPVLL
+112 DLSLLPPVLL
-122 VAGALLFF
+122 VAGGLLFF
-130 KGKSR
+130 KGHTR
-135 RVRQSG
+135 RIKQSG

-151 VSLALLTDT
+151 VSLQLLSAA
-160 TAPLRDSAWL
+160 TAPLSDSAVL
-170 PTVVAYLGKDV
+170 PAVVAYLGKEPL
-181 FTALIAGAALAW
+181 TALLAGAAIAW

-198 VATILLLI
+198 VATILLLV
-206 VLASHGLL
+206 VLSQHGVL
-214 PFAAAA
+214 PFEAAA

-235 VLTRNTSIE
+235 VLTRNSSIE
-244 ARRLMAGNL
+244 AKRLMAGNL
-253 VMRVGGAI
+253 ATRVVGAV
-261 LALALLQL
+261 LALAVLLL
-269 GGAQLLQAF
+269 GGSVLAAGF
-278 TPTQQLVGLHLV
+278 SPVQQLVGLHLV
-290 FNAALVVVGLP
+290 FNVALLLCGLP
-301 LTGALA
+301 LTGVVA
-307 RLMQRTIRAQRADP
+307 RLMERLFRAPATDP
-321 TAAIGVPPSCL
+321 VAAIGVPPSCL

-351 LRMAEIVARMFEPV
+351 LRMAEIVGRMFEPV
-365 MEIYKAGDAEQ
+365 MEIYKAGDADK

-398 ARVSFGS
+398 ARVSFGT
-405 DDSSARRGQDLAAIA
+405 DTSSARRGHDLAAIA

-444 HLAFSPTGWRELAEL
+444 RLAFSPTGWRELAEL
-459 HGQVVENMRLARNV
+459 HSQVVENMQLARNV

>member
-1 MAGLEGCVTAYL
+1 VTAYL
-13 FLLHVAGAV
+13 FVLHVAGAV
-22 ALLLWAVHMVHT
+22 ALMLWAVHMVHT
-34 GTERGWQPELTGLLR
+34 GTERGWRPEITGLLR
-49 ATSGPVKSAAVGAG
+49 ATNGAVRSAVVGTG
-63 LGLALQSSTAAGMLA
+63 LGLVLQSSTAAGMLA
-78 AGFASKGMFAL
+78 AAFASRGMFAL

-112 DLSFLPPVLL
+112 DLSLLPPLL
-122 VAGALLFF
+122 LLGGGLLFF

-151 VSLALLTDT
+151 VSLQLLSAA
-160 TAPLRDSAWL
+160 TAPLRDSAFL
-170 PTVVAYLGKDV
+170 PALIGYLV
-181 FTALIAGAALAW
+181 HEPLTALLAGAVIAW

-198 VATILLLI
+198 VATILFLV
-206 VLASHGLL
+206 VLAQHGVL
-214 PFAAAA
+214 PFEAAA

-235 VLTRNTSIE
+235 VLTRAAGIE

-253 VMRVGGAI
+253 LTRVAGAV
-261 LALALLQL
+261 LALAALLL
-269 GGAQLLQAF
+269 GGSAVFAGFAPAQQI
-278 TPTQQLVGLHLV
+278 VGLHLI
-290 FNAALVVVGLP
+290 FNVALLIAGLP
-301 LTGALA
+301 LTGVVA
-307 RLMQRTIRAQRADP
+307 RLMERAIRAPAASDP
-321 TAAIGVPPSCL
+321 AAAIGVPPSCL

-351 LRMAEIVARMFEPV
+351 LRMAEIVGRMFEPI
-365 MEIYKAGDAEQ
+365 MEIYKAGDADK

-398 ARVSFGS
+398 ARVSFGG
-405 DDSSARRGQDLAAIA
+405 DNDSARRGQDLAAIA

-444 HLAFSPTGWRELAEL
+444 RLAFSPTGWRELAEL
-459 HGQVVENMRLARNV
+459 HSQVVENMQLARNV

-478 LAQARKLVVEK
+478 LQQARRLVVEK
-489 TRMREAVAES
+489 TRMREAVAAS
-499 QRQHMQRLKDGTEAS
+499 QRQHLQRLKDGTEAS